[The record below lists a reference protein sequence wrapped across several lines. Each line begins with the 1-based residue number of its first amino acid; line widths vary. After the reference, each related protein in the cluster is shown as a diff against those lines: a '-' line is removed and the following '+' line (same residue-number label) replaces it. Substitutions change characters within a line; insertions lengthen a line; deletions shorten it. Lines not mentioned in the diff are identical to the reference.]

1 MNKRKIAAIMAA
13 AVILN
18 FSAPS
23 IQVLADEISSN
34 LALTE
39 GVQSTKATIS
49 KFELLNSSNITAY
62 DEAFKIDN
70 SNIDTIATNGG
81 NYNSASAADKAIDG
95 DFNTHWET
103 GKQNSTDF
111 TNEVVFK
118 FEKLTDLNRI
128 VYAARQSSAKGKGFA
143 KEIEIYGSITDEEDD
158 FRLISSGEYTG
169 STGDVVE
176 IKFNKTTFK
185 RIKFVFKEANQN
197 WASASEF
204 MFYKEDKLS
213 DKMKT
218 LFTDDTMS
226 KVNEEF
232 NTIEKIS
239 ALEEEAKKHPLY
251 SIFKEDIENAKI
263 LLAQNKIEPSTVKVS
278 RLEAYHN
285 GKDAEYSEVYRMP
298 NSNIVNISANGGV
311 YPTTKLEYM
320 LDDNPDTHW
329 ETRTNNTE
337 NFTNEVIFTLDK
349 PEVLN
354 RIAFLARDNR
364 KGFPEKF
371 EIYASE
377 TTKGDTFQLVATGSA
392 QSTNDF
398 LEFKFQPTKFKRI
411 KFKFVKAYIDRPF
424 VAEFRFYKE
433 DKESDK
439 IANLFTDTTMSKVS
453 EEFNTVE
460 KLEALENEVKDH
472 PLYEEFKEDIE
483 NAKILLQENKIEATT
498 AITTR
503 FKDYSNNEYSNL
515 FKMNN
520 SNIKGIK
527 NNGRHYASQVITNAI
542 DDNLDTYWETN
553 TYNTN
558 NFTNEVEV
566 EFKEAVELNRI
577 VYGARKS
584 DNKGFA
590 KEFEIYGSTTSAGE
604 TYQLVATGKHDK
616 VSGLVEAKFNPTKF
630 RRVKFKF
637 KNSDQNWAT
646 LSEIAFYKQDETA
659 DKVERLFTNELKN
672 ELSAE
677 FNTKEKLQALEEET
691 KTHPLYDRFK
701 ESLENAKELLNQQK
715 IEPTKAITKKF
726 DHYSNEEYSSLF
738 KMDNSNIKG
747 IKNNGRH
754 YASQVIA
761 NAIDDNLDTYW
772 ETNTYNTNDFTNE
785 VEVEFKEA
793 VELNRIVYGARKSDN
808 KGFAKEFEI
817 YGSTTSEGE
826 TYQLVATGKHDKVSG
841 LVEAKFNP
849 TKFKRVKFKFKDSDQ
864 NWATLSEIAFYKQD
878 ETADKVESLFT
889 NGLMNELS
897 EDFNTEEKLQA
908 LKDEAKGHPLEDLF
922 KESFELANK
931 VLRGEIET
939 VKIITAEQHGNMV
952 KHAEKNLKFGF
963 GNNNQPTGVS
973 AKPGDVI
980 TVYVEA
986 DPTQPMPKLAFSQQ
1000 EGSYANW
1007 MRTVNLVPGKNVIDV
1022 PEVPKDG
1029 AYAYDVT
1036 KGGAIYI
1043 VNPYTSEEQSKAP
1056 VIRFASGDKFPF
1068 ATKDTNVEEFKEF
1081 LIEYKKAIDEDIA
1094 KNPDVLDR
1102 EVLDV
1107 FEFVSDH
1114 IVWTGTATGAYKA
1127 YIEQG
1132 VNPLD
1137 TIESYNTHMKEIF
1150 RYYGLDGSSEQND
1163 PKYIRE
1169 NVRLAQPFGYM
1180 YAGAG
1185 HIGVQRDVMANHLI
1199 PFEERGPSWGLTH
1212 EIGHRMDVNTRLY
1225 GEVTNNMLPMHMSV
1239 FYNKID
1245 NRIPYES
1252 HTYKNVISE
1261 NSNKYMEYGYFE
1273 KLAVFWQLEMYKP
1286 GYWANLNKLYRER
1299 NVSLGNENTNNV
1311 KMQYLIKFSSEVV
1324 GEDLSEYFARH
1335 GFEVNEETKNETS
1348 KYQKTDKKIW
1358 YLNNSK
1364 INYEENGF
1372 TQDTNLDVSLAQV
1385 ENGVKLTFNIDDNV
1399 KSDLLGYEI
1408 FRDGELIGFTSN
1420 NTFIDTN
1427 ADITKNSKYE
1437 VIPYD
1442 LNLGTDDAVGVYS
1455 FTPSMSIKNDKLTL
1469 GLREEFNPMD
1479 YIKVLNHEGNDIT
1492 SKVEATH
1499 NVDTSKKGVY
1509 QVKYKVI
1516 DEGIEVEK
1524 FVEVEVVSLY
1534 DYASDLREVSSKVGS
1549 GSLTKDKSIRG
1560 GIITFLRNGSEFTYS
1575 KGIGA
1580 HANSEV
1586 VYNIENKG
1594 YEYFES
1600 YIGVDQWAKNT
1611 TASVTFEVWVD
1622 GEKKF
1627 DSKVFK
1633 HDTDSGYVR
1642 VNVSGAKEVKL
1653 ITTDAKIS
1661 GNSYDHSIWADAK
1674 FITNNSKPVIN
1685 TEDKIY
1691 KLDEEVDFKAG
1702 ITATDVEDGDLTS
1715 NIEIISNSY
1724 EKDKFGRFEVIYKVT
1739 DSDNNITEKKS
1750 YITVYEDYK
1759 VVKSKYG
1766 QFDNLDKYNEEFKI
1780 PVSSVTNNGGKYFSS
1795 VIENAIDNNINS
1807 HWETN
1812 KPNSDTFQN
1821 EVVFDLG
1828 ESKDINRIAYA
1839 ARRDAGGKGFAR
1851 KFEIYVS
1858 NDAEGNDFVLAGK
1871 GEYSGSNTDVVE
1883 FKISK
1888 TTARRVKFKFIEAY
1902 NGMASLG
1909 EISFYKADELA
1920 DKIDNLFTD
1929 NTKTE
1934 VSDSYN
1940 TLEKVQSLRE
1950 EVKNHP
1956 AANLF
1961 EEGLVKAE
1969 EIIRAKF
1976 PTLTVE
1982 DITYVK
1988 LNSDF
1993 DLALGVTADDQE
2005 DGDITGNI
2013 KVNSNNF
2020 NIAKSG
2026 EYIITYS
2033 VIDSDN
2039 NITTKDR
2046 KVIVYS
2052 DSIYISDM
2060 EWESAVSGWKNVNKD
2075 SAVNSSNKIKLKVNG
2090 EIREFDKGIGAA
2102 TNAEI
2107 VYKLDGNYSNFTT
2120 YVGTD
2125 KNYDLSQTT
2134 IIFKIFADGE
2144 EVYTSDVIRKDS
2156 EAEFVNLDVTGV
2168 QELKL
2173 VADNVDG
2180 NGVGDFASW
2189 ADTKLYTTNAKP
2201 RLTIPKSLST
2211 KLGQEI
2217 DLNEEYSAI
2226 DAEDGEITEKV
2237 EVSGKVNF
2245 NKTGK
2250 YTITY
2255 KVIDSDGNKV
2265 VKTRAI
2271 SVVDMNDYNYLT
2283 DYDWKS
2289 TQNTYAVP
2297 KKDISASA
2305 KALRLTDEDGNE
2317 VSFERGIGAHA
2328 TSTIIYDLTDKDYA
2342 YFSSYVG
2349 VDREMFNSV
2358 GSVSF
2363 QVYVDG
2369 EKKFDSELMSSRD
2382 AMKYLEVDINGA
2394 KELKLVVT
2402 DGGNGNGSDHAT
2414 WGDAKLH
2421 FAKDV
2426 QGNYEE
2432 LESLVNEVKNYE
2444 QDIYSE
2450 ESFKVLQEALKKAEE
2465 ILADKISTQDEIN
2478 SIIGD
2483 LNEAISN
2490 LEERVDLNE
2499 VITIK
2504 DKSLKDS
2511 IKKELNLS
2519 SDNIT
2524 IGDMYKLTKLSV
2536 SNEWISSLEG
2546 LQYAKNL
2553 ELLDI
2558 SYNEIK
2564 DLSPLKNLKKLTNL
2578 NANLQIITEGM
2589 LYAKDNIVTLDYKVL
2604 NRNGEKLKPREIII
2618 RSNKTFEFVDLTLEE
2633 LIDENGVI
2641 SFDVSKFDK
2650 AVYSMYLVYEDKEDN
2665 FLSQSLYMFDVE

>member
-34 LALTE
+34 LTLTE
-39 GVQSTKATIS
+39 GVQSTKANVS

-62 DEAFKIDN
+62 DEAFKMDN
-70 SNIDTIATNGG
+70 SNIESITPNGG
-81 NYNSASAADKAIDG
+81 NYNSASAANNAIDG

-103 GKQNSTDF
+103 GKQNTSEF

-118 FEKLTDLNRI
+118 FKELIDLNRI

-185 RIKFVFKEANQN
+185 RIKFVFKEADQN

-263 LLAQNKIEPSTVKVS
+263 LLEQNKIEPSTVKVS

-285 GKDAEYSEVYRMP
+285 GKDAEYSEIYRMP
-298 NSNIVNISANGGV
+298 NSNIVNVSANGGV

-337 NFTNEVIFTLDK
+337 DFTNEVIFTLDK

-433 DKESDK
+433 DRVSDK
-439 IANLFTDTTMSKVS
+439 MANLFTDATMSKVS

-503 FKDYSNNEYSNL
+503 FEDYSNNEYSNL
-515 FKMNN
+515 FKMN
-520 SNIKGIK
+520 
-527 NNGRHYASQVITNAI
+527 
-542 DDNLDTYWETN
+542 
-553 TYNTN
+553 
-558 NFTNEVEV
+558 
-566 EFKEAVELNRI
+566 
-577 VYGARKS
+577 
-584 DNKGFA
+584 
-590 KEFEIYGSTTSAGE
+590 
-604 TYQLVATGKHDK
+604 
-616 VSGLVEAKFNPTKF
+616 
-630 RRVKFKF
+630 
-637 KNSDQNWAT
+637 
-646 LSEIAFYKQDETA
+646 
-659 DKVERLFTNELKN
+659 
-672 ELSAE
+672 
-677 FNTKEKLQALEEET
+677 
-691 KTHPLYDRFK
+691 
-701 ESLENAKELLNQQK
+701 
-715 IEPTKAITKKF
+715 
-726 DHYSNEEYSSLF
+726 
-738 KMDNSNIKG
+738 NSNIKG

-785 VEVEFKEA
+785 VEIEFKET

-817 YGSTTSEGE
+817 YASTTSVGE
-826 TYQLVATGKHDKVSG
+826 TYQLVAVGKHDKVSG
-841 LVEAKFNP
+841 LVESKFNP
-849 TKFKRVKFKFKDSDQ
+849 TKFKRVKFKFKNSDQ
-864 NWATLSEIAFYKQD
+864 NWATLSEITFYKQD
-878 ETADKVESLFT
+878 IVSDKVESLFT

-897 EDFNTEEKLQA
+897 EEFNTIEKLQA
-908 LKDEAKGHPLEDLF
+908 LENEAKGHPLEDSF
-922 KESFELANK
+922 KESFEIANK
-931 VLRGEIET
+931 ILKGKLET
-939 VKIITAEQHGNMV
+939 VKVITAEQHGDMV
-952 KHAEKNLKFGF
+952 AHAKNNLKFGF
-963 GNNNQPTGVS
+963 GNNNQPTGIS
-973 AKPGDVI
+973 AKPGDEI
-980 TVYVEA
+980 TVYVDA
-986 DPTQPMPKLAFSQQ
+986 DPSEPMPKLAFSQQ
-1000 EGSYANW
+1000 EGSFANW
-1007 MRTVNLVPGKNVIDV
+1007 MRTVNLNVGKNVITV
-1022 PEVPKDG
+1022 PEIAVDSW
-1029 AYAYDVT
+1029 YNHDVT
-1036 KGGAIYI
+1036 RGGSIYI
-1043 VNPYTSEEQSKAP
+1043 VNPYTPEEQSKAP
-1056 VIRFASGDKFPF
+1056 VIRFESGDKYPF
-1068 ATKDTNVEEFKEF
+1068 LTEDTNVNEFKEF

-1114 IVWTGTATGAYKA
+1114 LVWTGTATGAYKA

-1132 VNPLD
+1132 ANPLD
-1137 TIESYNTHMKEIF
+1137 TVNRYNNHMKELF
-1150 RYYGLDGSSEQND
+1150 KYYGLDGRNEQND

-1169 NVRLAQPFGYM
+1169 NVRLAQPYGYM
-1180 YAGAG
+1180 YAYTN
-1185 HIGVQRDVMANHLI
+1185 HIGVQRDVMTGLLVGE
-1199 PFEERGPSWGLTH
+1199 PGWGLDH
-1212 EIGHRMDVNTRLY
+1212 EIGHRMDVNARLY
-1225 GEVTNNMLPMHMSV
+1225 GEVTNNMLPMYMSV
-1239 FYNKID
+1239 YYNKVD
-1245 NRIPYES
+1245 NRIPYENEV
-1252 HTYKNVISE
+1252 YKNVISE
-1261 NSNKYMEYGYFE
+1261 NSNKYSEGGLAE
-1273 KLAVFWQLEMYKP
+1273 NLAVYWQLEMYKP
-1286 GYWANLNKLYRER
+1286 GYWGALNSLYRER
-1299 NVSLGNENTNNV
+1299 NVNLGNENPDNV
-1311 KMQYLIKFSSEVV
+1311 KMQYLVKFSSEVV

-1335 GFEVNEETKNETS
+1335 GFEVNEETREETS
-1348 KYQKTDKKIW
+1348 KYQKPDKKIW

-1364 INYEENGF
+1364 ANYKGNGF

-1408 FRDGELIGFTSN
+1408 LKDGELIGFTSSN
-1420 NTFIDTN
+1420 SFVDIN
-1427 ADITKNSKYE
+1427 ADKTKNSKYE

-1442 LNLGTDDAVGVYS
+1442 LNLGTGDVIEIYS
-1455 FTPSMSIKNDKLTL
+1455 FTPSMSIKNDKITL
-1469 GLREEFNPMD
+1469 GLGEEFNPMD
-1479 YIKVLNHEGNDIT
+1479 YIKVLDHEGNDII
-1492 SKVEATH
+1492 SNVEVTN

-1509 QVKYKVI
+1509 QVKYKI
-1516 DEGIEVEK
+1516 NDEGIEVEK

-1611 TASVTFEVWVD
+1611 AASVTFEVWVD

-1739 DSDNNITEKKS
+1739 DSDNNTTEKKS

-1828 ESKDINRIAYA
+1828 ESKEINRIAYA

-1871 GEYSGSNTDVVE
+1871 GEYSGSNTDIVE

-1934 VSDSYN
+1934 VTESYN
-1940 TLEKVQSLRE
+1940 TLDKVQALRE

-1976 PTLTVE
+1976 PTIDVE
-1982 DITYVK
+1982 NITYIK
-1988 LNSDF
+1988 LNSEF
-1993 DLALGVTADDQE
+1993 DLTSDVTANDQE
-2005 DGDITGNI
+2005 DGNITN
-2013 KVNSNNF
+2013 KVTIDKGDF
-2020 NIAKSG
+2020 NVSRPGK
-2026 EYIITYS
+2026 YTLTYS
-2033 VIDSDN
+2033 ITDN
-2039 NITTKDR
+2039 DGNVTTKDR
-2046 KVIVYS
+2046 EVVVYS
-2052 DSIYISDM
+2052 ESNYLSDLD
-2060 EWESAVSGWKNVNKD
+2060 WESAVSGWKNVNKD
-2075 SAVNSSNKIKLKVNG
+2075 SAVNLSEKIKLKVNG
-2090 EIREFDKGIGAA
+2090 QIKEFDKGIGAA

-2107 VYKLDGNYSNFTT
+2107 VYKLDGNYTNFST
-2120 YVGTD
+2120 YLGTD
-2125 KNYDLSQTT
+2125 KNYDDNRTT

-2144 EVYTSDVIRKDS
+2144 EVYSSDVIRKDS

-2168 QELKL
+2168 KELKL
-2173 VADNVDG
+2173 VADDADK
-2180 NGVGDFASW
+2180 NGLGDFASW
-2189 ADTKLYTTNAKP
+2189 ADTKVYTTNAKP
-2201 RLTIPKSLST
+2201 KLTIPKSLST
-2211 KLGQEI
+2211 KLGEEI

-2226 DAEDGEITEKV
+2226 DAEDGDITDKV
-2237 EVSGKVNF
+2237 QVSGKVNF

-2250 YTITY
+2250 YPITY
-2255 KVIDSDGNKV
+2255 KVTDTDGNEV
-2265 VKTRAI
+2265 VKTRTIAVI
-2271 SVVDMNDYNYLT
+2271 DMNDYSYLT
-2283 DYDWKS
+2283 DYDWKAAQYNY
-2289 TQNTYAVP
+2289 TVP
-2297 KKDISASA
+2297 KKDISISGN
-2305 KALRLTDEDGNE
+2305 ALRLTDENGKE
-2317 VSFERGIGAHA
+2317 VSFERGVGAHS
-2328 TSTIIYDLTDKDYA
+2328 TSTITYDLTDKDYG

-2349 VDREMFNSV
+2349 VDRQMHNTV

-2363 QVYVDG
+2363 EVYVDG
-2369 EKKFDSELMSSRD
+2369 EKKFDSGLMTSKEP
-2382 AMKYLEVDINGA
+2382 MKYLEVDINGA

-2421 FAKDV
+2421 FANDV

-2432 LESLVNEVKNYE
+2432 LESLVNEVKDYE

-2465 ILADKISTQDEIN
+2465 MLADKISTQDEIN
-2478 SIIGD
+2478 LMVD
-2483 LNEAISN
+2483 ELKLAISN
-2490 LEERVDLNE
+2490 LEEKIDLNE
-2499 VITIK
+2499 IITIK

-2511 IKKELNLS
+2511 IKKELNLL

-2536 SNEWISSLEG
+2536 SNAWISSLEG

-2553 ELLDI
+2553 EQLDI

-2564 DLSPLKNLKKLTNL
+2564 DLSPLKNLKKLTDL
-2578 NANLQIITEGM
+2578 NGNPQIITEGM
-2589 LYAKDNIVTLDYKVL
+2589 LYAKDNTVTLDYKVL
-2604 NRNGEKLKPREIII
+2604 NRNGERLKPREIII
-2618 RSNKTFEFVDLTLEE
+2618 RSNENFEVVNLTLEE

-2641 SFDVSKFDK
+2641 SFDVSTFDR